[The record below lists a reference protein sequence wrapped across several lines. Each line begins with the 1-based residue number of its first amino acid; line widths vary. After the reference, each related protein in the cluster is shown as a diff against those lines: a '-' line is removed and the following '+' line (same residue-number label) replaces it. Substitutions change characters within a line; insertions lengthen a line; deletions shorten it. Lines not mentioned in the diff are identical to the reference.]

1 MRKRLCGKEEEL
13 KEGNYNWHAQK
24 GKTGPDK
31 GDTTLQVILGWKMG
45 GSDTEGEGQK
55 DKSL

>member
-1 MRKRLCGKEEEL
+1 MRQGKKNILGGRNNMRKRLCGKEEEL

-31 GDTTLQVILGWKMG
+31 GDTTL
-45 GSDTEGEGQK
+45 
-55 DKSL
+55 